1 MKVSESRPWLF
12 PYDAPLSESAGLPE
26 GKLILQALR
35 KNQSTH
41 QAVESALK
49 RSLNNWE
56 TKQVSDTTH
65 QIIEL
70 IEVEQKENLIFEG

>member
-1 MKVSESRPWLF
+1 M
-12 PYDAPLSESAGLPE
+12 
-26 GKLILQALR
+26 QALR